1 MTQQNINWCID
12 NVIKWLDEDPSLS
25 WSEIWEALADCL
37 DGEKIDLL
45 DRMQIKR
52 LVNNVRN

>member
-1 MTQQNINWCID
+1 MTQQNINWCTD

-37 DGEKIDLL
+37 DGEKIDLW